1 MSWQLGSYFSMSRAD
16 RLGCLWLMG
25 FFLLL
30 IGMGLG
36 WLWRP
41 LEETT
46 TLSDED
52 IRRYQEFLN
61 TIQVDSIQRKTWDST
76 HYAVP
81 ERVVET
87 FYFDPNTAD
96 STTLL
101 RLGLRPWQVRN
112 IYKYRAAGGRYHRP
126 DDFSKLYGLTL
137 EDFQRLRP
145 YIRIDKKFRYL
156 SDLRSTD
163 TLLYSDTTRYT
174 LKITESVRLELN
186 TADTTDLQRV
196 PGLGP
201 VLSRRI
207 VNYRE
212 RLGGFVRVVQL
223 SEIEGLPQGLEKFF
237 VLRSKP
243 GRTLNLNNMS
253 FDALQRHPYLNFYQ
267 SKVIVEHRRKFGP
280 IQSLDDLSLY
290 EEFTTDDLERLTP
303 YVSY

>member
-1 MSWQLGSYFSMSRAD
+1 MFWKLGKYLYMSRAD

-30 IGMGLG
+30 IGLGLG

-41 LEETT
+41 IEEFT
-46 TLSDED
+46 TLSEED
-52 IRRYQEFLN
+52 VRRYQNFLN
-61 TIQVDSIQRKTWDST
+61 SVQVDSSQRKTGNST
-76 HYAVP
+76 YYAVP
-81 ERVVET
+81 ERKVET

-145 YIRIDKKFRYL
+145 YIRIEKKYRYL

-163 TLLYSDTTRYT
+163 TLLYSDTTRYSS
-174 LKITESVRLELN
+174 KITESVRLELN
-186 TADTTDLQRV
+186 MADTTDLQRV

-212 RLGGFVRVVQL
+212 RLGGFVRVAQL
-223 SEIEGLPQGLEKFF
+223 SEIAGVPQGLEKFF
-237 VLRSKP
+237 VLHSKP
-243 GRTLNLNNMS
+243 SRTLNLNKMS

-290 EEFTTDDLERLTP
+290 DEFATTDFERLKP